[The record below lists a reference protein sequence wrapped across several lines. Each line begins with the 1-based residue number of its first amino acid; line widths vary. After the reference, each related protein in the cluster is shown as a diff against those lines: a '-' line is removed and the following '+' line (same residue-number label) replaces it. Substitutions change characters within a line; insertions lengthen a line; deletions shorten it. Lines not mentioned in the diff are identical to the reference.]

1 MVCSKGKR
9 WRVNRFA
16 SSSSSNRSRWTSPQ
30 PAVVPWPQVR
40 PQLTL
45 GSDILAKNN
54 RRRVIFPQDGE
65 VNAAPVSGGLGKG
78 VTGGEWNLPCIYPL
92 PWSPTYLNPANLTTS
107 THCLSLFTFQFPSL
121 STFQISKPPAVLL
134 FSQPAGWIRTRL
146 IAKMKYKMNSE
157 HLSYCQVKHVLAGSE
172 YSGSAAAQR
181 DERALVFG
189 DDVPAD
195 KFRSCKKH
203 GSDPRFQLCPSSDCI
218 FPCRPFYLKPEFSL
232 FPPLTLSHDTFDI
245 DPIFYFVCMVFWY
258 IVVYH
263 QHH

>member
-78 VTGGEWNLPCIYPL
+78 VTGGEWNLPCIYSL

-134 FSQPAGWIRTRL
+134 FSQPAGWICKRL
-146 IAKMKYKMNSE
+146 IAEIKYEMNSE
-157 HLSYCQVKHVLAGSE
+157 HVSCCQVKHVLAGSE

-218 FPCRPFYLKPEFSL
+218 FPSLKPEFSL